1 MKAMSEP
8 DDSQPAD
15 VGSGGFLALIE
26 QFDWLKIPGAVR
38 AVAHFVTGIADAGT
52 AWVDIAKAKGQEHA
66 QKIRDRTAA
75 RKSIMATTARA
86 AGVQAAQSPERLDRM
101 IDRLVAEELKR
112 QENREA
118 IAIEAGGLLDE
129 VPPPPDTKGPSEDWL
144 NVFSSYAEKATSA
157 RLRQHWANILA
168 GEIRSPGSFSLA
180 TLQLFSILDPV
191 WANDIKMARAWIADN
206 IWIPMLGPLWRG
218 PNYEVLLRLDSIGF
232 LRIFSTRFFVG
243 SVTLRFPKHAILMH
257 SDHEVR
263 IPAAV
268 LTIPGKEA
276 LNIVEPTDD
285 RSMIEHIAA
294 QLRSLK
300 PVPLQIVQVAEIDS
314 SGDLEP
320 AALEAFTK
328 GVRRG

>member
-1 MKAMSEP
+1 LHYRLKEGMKAMSEP

-129 VPPPPDTKGPSEDWL
+129 VPRPQTRRGLRRIGSTSFRRMLRKQPLHDCDSIGRIYWPGK
-144 NVFSSYAEKATSA
+144 SA
-157 RLRQHWANILA
+157 RPVHF
-168 GEIRSPGSFSLA
+168 RSLHSSCS
-180 TLQLFSILDPV
+180 LFSIPC
-191 WANDIKMARAWIADN
+191 
-206 IWIPMLGPLWRG
+206 GP
-218 PNYEVLLRLDSIGF
+218 
-232 LRIFSTRFFVG
+232 
-243 SVTLRFPKHAILMH
+243 
-257 SDHEVR
+257 
-263 IPAAV
+263 
-268 LTIPGKEA
+268 TI
-276 LNIVEPTDD
+276 
-285 RSMIEHIAA
+285 
-294 QLRSLK
+294 
-300 PVPLQIVQVAEIDS
+300 
-314 SGDLEP
+314 
-320 AALEAFTK
+320 
-328 GVRRG
+328 

>member
-1 MKAMSEP
+1 MSEP

-15 VGSGGFLALIE
+15 GGSGGFLALIE

-38 AVAHFVTGIADAGT
+38 AIAHFVTGIADAGT

-144 NVFSSYAEKATSA
+144 NVFSSYAEKATSEQ
-157 RLRQHWANILA
+157 LRQHWAQILA
-168 GEIRSPGSFSLA
+168 QEIRAPGSFSPA
-180 TLQLFSILDPV
+180 TLLMLSIVDARYAAAITRARRWVADDWLPLLGQLGASPHYD
-191 WANDIKMARAWIADN
+191 D
-206 IWIPMLGPLWRG
+206 
-218 PNYEVLLRLDSIGF
+218 VLVLDSIGF
-232 LRIFSTRFFVG
+232 LRVG
-243 SVTLRFPKHAILMH
+243 SAKIFRPVGHDPVVTPFVHTGIATYANPQSPEAQYTMPGALLTIAGKEMLQIMPAEE
-257 SDHEVR
+257 DHE
-263 IPAAV
+263 I
-268 LTIPGKEA
+268 IH
-276 LNIVEPTDD
+276 
-285 RSMIEHIAA
+285 HIAMRMKEMGFGRV
-294 QLRSLK
+294 QIGTLK
-300 PVPLQIVQVAEIDS
+300 RENGRVR
-314 SGDLEP
+314 LEN
-320 AALEAFTK
+320 ATDVES
-328 GVRRG
+328 